1 MLGTGTG
8 RTLVVRDEVAAR
20 VPGPGEPI
28 SSQSTF
34 FRDRPGAKLALQR
47 TARARLSGGGG
58 HGSRLRSARTSIAH
72 TRVAPD
78 HRWSRTTRHGQHA
91 AFLCVVRQ

>member
-8 RTLVVRDEVAAR
+8 RSTVRDEVAAR
-20 VPGPGEPI
+20 VPGPEEPVN
-28 SSQSTF
+28 SQSTF